1 MITKLKVILEGD
13 LAMFSREMSRASGH
27 KESYLIKLAYSQWL
41 KQMYE
46 AGIEELKKNEAASVS
61 EESGVLVIEEQ
72 PDAP

>member
-13 LAMFSREMSRASGH
+13 LAMFSKEISRALGH

-41 KQMYE
+41 KQIE